1 MTNKEYLIK
10 RLSRLS
16 ISEDDIDIILLEGD
30 IDGTLTADIAA
41 CKKAVYSRMLVVLQG
56 AMQNISEGGLSISW
70 NMEAVKLFYAALCDE
85 LGLENVLVNRPK
97 VRNRSNFW

>member
-41 CKKAVYSRMLVVLQG
+41 CKKAVYSRMSVVLQG